1 MEDQPEV
8 IRKQMEETR
17 SSLSDKLEA
26 LEKKVAE
33 TVEPVT
39 NAVERTTEAV
49 AETAETV
56 KETVQAVSGQVK
68 ETVRSMASTFDLR
81 HQTDKHPWVVFGVAA
96 TVGCLAGTMLG
107 RRAQRRQATQPAQPA
122 RARHN
127 GRGGDG
133 ASHHPEW
140 GATKRAREAA
150 KPQPDS
156 LFAQEIRQLKG
167 LAISSLLGFVRD
179 LAKRAVPGAIGEKI
193 AEQLDGFTTRLGA
206 EPLKSPV
213 VDMEKDR
220 SSREEGRSVAAAGF
234 GPEAHRMRSGGG
246 REPGLS

>member
-81 HQTDKHPWVVFGVAA
+81 HQTDKHPWIVFGVAA
-96 TVGCLAGTMLG
+96 TVGCLAGTVLG
-107 RRAQRRQATQPAQPA
+107 RRGQRRQAAQPAQPL
-122 RARHN
+122 RSKHN

-140 GATKRAREAA
+140 GVAKRSREAA
-150 KPQPDS
+150 KPQTES

-213 VDMEKDR
+213 VDMDKDQ
-220 SSREEGRSVAAAGF
+220 SSREEGRSAAATTF
-234 GPEAHRMRSGGG
+234 GPEAHRMRTGGG

>member
-8 IRKQMEETR
+8 IRKQMEDTR

-26 LEKKVAE
+26 LEKKVADK
-33 TVEPVT
+33 VEPVA

-49 AETAETV
+49 ADTAETV
-56 KETVQAVSGQVK
+56 KETVQAVTGQVK
-68 ETVRSMASTFDLR
+68 ETVRSMASAFDLR
-81 HQTDKHPWVVFGVAA
+81 RHTDNHPWIVFGVAA
-96 TVGCLAGTMLG
+96 TVGCLAGSILG
-107 RRAQRRQATQPAQPA
+107 RRAQRRQPVQPAQPV
-122 RARHN
+122 RSKHN

-140 GATKRAREAA
+140 GVAKRSRDAGR
-150 KPQPDS
+150 PQTES
-156 LFAQEIRQLKG
+156 MFAQEIRQLKG

-179 LAKRAVPGAIGEKI
+179 LAKRAVPGAIGDKI

-213 VDMEKDR
+213 VDMEKDQ
-220 SSREEGRSVAAAGF
+220 SSREEGRSTAKTTF